1 MPRSPS
7 APASPV
13 LLELSGPLPVTAS
26 VGRRRF
32 AQFPVHRAFSG
43 RRLVVSANHP
53 VDARLIAQG
62 AGPQLEAVFA
72 QEGARVTRVT
82 LQPTGLVVSLADST
96 SLSPEERAQLMARMA
111 ALLRSLQRALSVLQ
125 PTFLQRQSAWIR
137 GESFKGERVRVPAL
151 TALVLASLTLTFC
164 AVVYWVGLPE
174 YDLLPR
180 ERYFFWWG
188 ALASCLLGWALAK
201 VFQWLTLPEPGLRAT
216 MVALICA
223 PLLQLWP
230 WLALNS
236 KFVGPVDVAIAT
248 VARLTHAPGGGR
260 RPELWRMYL
269 TEQAGGIRDISG
281 RYTLTACQ
289 YQHLF
294 GLRNA
299 RVAVKHATGWLGRAV
314 VLEVD
319 EVLDTGATVR
329 IPCPSGRKG

>member
-1 MPRSPS
+1 M
-7 APASPV
+7 
-13 LLELSGPLPVTAS
+13 PVTAS

-53 VDARLIAQG
+53 VVARLIATG
-62 AGPQLEAVFA
+62 AGPQLEVVFA

-96 SLSPEERAQLMARMA
+96 SLSPEDRAQLMARMA
-111 ALLRSLQRALSVLQ
+111 SLLRALQGALSVLK

-137 GESFKGERVRVPAL
+137 GESFEGARVRVPAL
-151 TALVLASLTLTFC
+151 TALALASLTLTFC

-174 YDLLPR
+174 YALLPR
-180 ERYFFWWG
+180 ERNFFWWS
-188 ALASCLLGWALAK
+188 ALASCLLGWTLAK
-201 VFQWLTLPEPGLRAT
+201 VFQWLTLPEPGLRAS

-223 PLLQLWP
+223 PLLQFWP

-236 KFVGPVDVAIAT
+236 KFLGPVDVSIAS
-248 VARLTHAPGGGR
+248 VVRLTHVQAGAR
-260 RPELWRMYL
+260 RSELWRMYL
-269 TEQAGGIRDISG
+269 TEQAGSPRDVSG
-281 RYTLTACQ
+281 RYTITACQ

-294 GLRNA
+294 GRRNA